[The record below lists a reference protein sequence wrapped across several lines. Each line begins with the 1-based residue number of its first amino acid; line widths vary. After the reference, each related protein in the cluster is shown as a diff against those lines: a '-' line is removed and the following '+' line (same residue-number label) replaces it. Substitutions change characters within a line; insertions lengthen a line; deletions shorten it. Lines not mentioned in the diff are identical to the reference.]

1 MRRYETIVIVDP
13 DLGEEQRGTVFDKIR
28 ELIPHMGGLLVEFD
42 EWGGRK
48 LAYEIKKKQRGYYV
62 RMNYCGSGDLVS
74 EMERQFRI
82 EDRVMK
88 YMTVLLDK
96 EADMERIQE
105 AMTQSKAEAEAAAA
119 ESKAKAE
126 AAAAESKAKAEAA
139 EAESKAKAEAE
150 AESKVVEAPETPAA
164 TTAEEA
170 PAATEPETPPETTES
185 EAKKEEA

>member
-13 DLGEEQRGTVFDKIR
+13 DLGEEQREGVFDKIR
-28 ELIPHMGGLLVEFD
+28 ELIPQKGGLLVEFD

-62 RMNYCGSGDLVS
+62 RIDYCGGGDLVS

-82 EDRVMK
+82 DDRVMK
-88 YMTVLLDK
+88 YMTILLDT

-105 AMTQSKAEAEAAAA
+105 AMTQAEQEAEAAATASEPA
-119 ESKAKAE
+119 ESPETETEAVAE
-126 AAAAESKAKAEAA
+126 AAP
-139 EAESKAKAEAE
+139 
-150 AESKVVEAPETPAA
+150 VEA
-164 TTAEEA
+164 
-170 PAATEPETPPETTES
+170 EPETSPESTDS

>member
-13 DLGEEQRGTVFDKIR
+13 DLGEEQRGPVFDRIR
-28 ELIPHMGGLLVEFD
+28 ELIPQRGGLLVAFD

-62 RMNYCGSGDLVS
+62 RVDYCGDGDLVS

-82 EDRVMK
+82 DDRVMK

-105 AMTQSKAEAEAAAA
+105 EMSASEAEAEPVTETEAVEAAEAPAEAAA
-119 ESKAKAE
+119 E
-126 AAAAESKAKAEAA
+126 
-139 EAESKAKAEAE
+139 
-150 AESKVVEAPETPAA
+150 ETPA
-164 TTAEEA
+164 EI
-170 PAATEPETPPETTES
+170 EPETAPEPTES
-185 EAKKEEA
+185 EAKKEEV

>member
-13 DLGEEQRGTVFDKIR
+13 DLGEEQRGVVFDKIR
-28 ELIPHMGGLLVEFD
+28 ELIPQKGGLLVEFD

-62 RMNYCGSGDLVS
+62 RIDYCGGGDLVS

-82 EDRVMK
+82 DDRVMK
-88 YMTVLLDK
+88 YMTILLDT

-105 AMTQSKAEAEAAAA
+105 AMTQAEQEAEAAATASEPA
-119 ESKAKAE
+119 ESPETATEAVAE
-126 AAAAESKAKAEAA
+126 AAP
-139 EAESKAKAEAE
+139 
-150 AESKVVEAPETPAA
+150 VE
-164 TTAEEA
+164 
-170 PAATEPETPPETTES
+170 TEPETSPESTDS

>member
-13 DLGEEQRGTVFDKIR
+13 DLGEEQRGTVFDKVR
-28 ELIPHMGGLLVEFD
+28 ELIPHTGGLLVEFD

-62 RMNYCGSGDLVS
+62 RINYCGGGDLVS

-82 EDRVMK
+82 DDRVMK

-105 AMTQSKAEAEAAAA
+105 AMTQSEAEAEAAAA

-126 AAAAESKAKAEAA
+126 AAATASE
-139 EAESKAKAEAE
+139 
-150 AESKVVEAPETPAA
+150 VVETPETPTE

-170 PAATEPETPPETTES
+170 PTATEPETPPETIES

>member
-13 DLGEEQRGTVFDKIR
+13 DLGEEERGTVFDKIR
-28 ELIPHMGGLLVEFD
+28 ELIPQTGGLLVEFD

-62 RMNYCGSGDLVS
+62 CINYCGGGDLVS

-82 EDRVMK
+82 DDRVMK

-105 AMTQSKAEAEAAAA
+105 AMTQSEAEAEAAAA

-126 AAAAESKAKAEAA
+126 AAAKTSE
-139 EAESKAKAEAE
+139 
-150 AESKVVEAPETPAA
+150 VVDTPETPIE
-164 TTAEEA
+164 TTTEEA
-170 PAATEPETPPETTES
+170 PAAAEPETPPETTES

>member
-13 DLGEEQRGTVFDKIR
+13 DLGEEQRGVVFDKIR
-28 ELIPHMGGLLVEFD
+28 ELIPQKGGLLVEFD

-62 RMNYCGSGDLVS
+62 RIDYCGGGDLVS

-82 EDRVMK
+82 DDRVMK
-88 YMTVLLDK
+88 YMTILLDT

-105 AMTQSKAEAEAAAA
+105 AMTQAEQEAEAAAA
-119 ESKAKAE
+119 ASESADPPETATEAVAE
-126 AAAAESKAKAEAA
+126 AAP
-139 EAESKAKAEAE
+139 
-150 AESKVVEAPETPAA
+150 VE
-164 TTAEEA
+164 
-170 PAATEPETPPETTES
+170 TEPETSPEPTES

>member
-13 DLGEEQRGTVFDKIR
+13 DLGEEQREGVFDKIR
-28 ELIPHMGGLLVEFD
+28 ELIPQKGGLLVEFD

-62 RMNYCGSGDLVS
+62 RIDYCGGGDLVS

-82 EDRVMK
+82 DDRVMK
-88 YMTVLLDK
+88 YMTILVDT

-105 AMTQSKAEAEAAAA
+105 AMTQAEQEAEAAATASEPA
-119 ESKAKAE
+119 ESPETETEAVAE
-126 AAAAESKAKAEAA
+126 AAP
-139 EAESKAKAEAE
+139 
-150 AESKVVEAPETPAA
+150 VEA
-164 TTAEEA
+164 
-170 PAATEPETPPETTES
+170 EPETSPESTDS

>member
-13 DLGEEQRGTVFDKIR
+13 DLGEEQREGVFDKLR
-28 ELIPHMGGLLVEFD
+28 ELIPQKGGLLVEFD

-62 RMNYCGSGDLVS
+62 RIDYCGGGDLVS

-82 EDRVMK
+82 DDRVMK
-88 YMTVLLDK
+88 YMTILLDT

-105 AMTQSKAEAEAAAA
+105 AMTQAEQEAEAAATASEPA
-119 ESKAKAE
+119 ESPETETEAVAE
-126 AAAAESKAKAEAA
+126 AAP
-139 EAESKAKAEAE
+139 
-150 AESKVVEAPETPAA
+150 VEA
-164 TTAEEA
+164 
-170 PAATEPETPPETTES
+170 EPETSPESTDS

>member
-13 DLGEEQRGTVFDKIR
+13 DLGEEQREGVFDKIR
-28 ELIPHMGGLLVEFD
+28 ELIPQKGGLLVEFD

-62 RMNYCGSGDLVS
+62 RIDYCGGGDLVS

-82 EDRVMK
+82 DDRVMK
-88 YMTVLLDK
+88 YMTILLDT

-105 AMTQSKAEAEAAAA
+105 AMTQAEQEAEAAATASEPA
-119 ESKAKAE
+119 ESPETATEAVAE
-126 AAAAESKAKAEAA
+126 AAP
-139 EAESKAKAEAE
+139 
-150 AESKVVEAPETPAA
+150 VE
-164 TTAEEA
+164 
-170 PAATEPETPPETTES
+170 TEPETSPESTDA

>member
-13 DLGEEQRGTVFDKIR
+13 DLGEEQREGVFDKIR
-28 ELIPHMGGLLVEFD
+28 ELIPQKGGLLVEFD

-62 RMNYCGSGDLVS
+62 RIDYCGGGDLVS

-82 EDRVMK
+82 DDRVMK
-88 YMTVLLDK
+88 YMTILLDT

-105 AMTQSKAEAEAAAA
+105 AMTQAEQEAEAAATASEPA
-119 ESKAKAE
+119 ESPETATEAVAE
-126 AAAAESKAKAEAA
+126 AAP
-139 EAESKAKAEAE
+139 
-150 AESKVVEAPETPAA
+150 VE
-164 TTAEEA
+164 
-170 PAATEPETPPETTES
+170 TEPETSPEPTES

>member
-13 DLGEEQRGTVFDKIR
+13 DLGEEQRGPVFDRIR
-28 ELIPHMGGLLVEFD
+28 ELIPQKGGLLVEFD

-62 RMNYCGSGDLVS
+62 RVDYCGGGDLVS

-82 EDRVMK
+82 DDRVMK

-105 AMTQSKAEAEAAAA
+105 AMAEAEAEAEAATETETVEVPEAPAETAA
-119 ESKAKAE
+119 E
-126 AAAAESKAKAEAA
+126 
-139 EAESKAKAEAE
+139 
-150 AESKVVEAPETPAA
+150 ETPAA
-164 TTAEEA
+164 N
-170 PAATEPETPPETTES
+170 EPETAPEPTES
-185 EAKKEEA
+185 EANKEEV

>member
-28 ELIPHMGGLLVEFD
+28 ELIPQMGGLLVEFD

-48 LAYEIKKKQRGYYV
+48 LAYEIRKKPRGYYV
-62 RMNYCGSGDLVS
+62 RINYCGGGNLVS

-82 EDRVMK
+82 DDRVMK
-88 YMTVLLDK
+88 YMTVLLEK

-119 ESKAKAE
+119 VSEGA
-126 AAAAESKAKAEAA
+126 
-139 EAESKAKAEAE
+139 
-150 AESKVVEAPETPAA
+150 ETPQTPSEA
-164 TTAEEA
+164 TAEEA
-170 PAATEPETPPETTES
+170 PAAPASETPPETTES

>member
-13 DLGEEQRGTVFDKIR
+13 DLGEEQREGVFDKIR
-28 ELIPHMGGLLVEFD
+28 ELIPQKGGLLVEFD

-62 RMNYCGSGDLVS
+62 RVDYCGGGDLVS

-82 EDRVMK
+82 DDRVMK
-88 YMTVLLDK
+88 YMTILLDT

-105 AMTQSKAEAEAAAA
+105 AMAQAEQEAEAAATASEPA
-119 ESKAKAE
+119 ESPEAATEAVAE
-126 AAAAESKAKAEAA
+126 AAP
-139 EAESKAKAEAE
+139 
-150 AESKVVEAPETPAA
+150 VE
-164 TTAEEA
+164 
-170 PAATEPETPPETTES
+170 TEPETSPESTDS

>member
-13 DLGEEQRGTVFDKIR
+13 DLGEEARGTVFDKIR
-28 ELIPHMGGLLVEFD
+28 ELIPQTGGLLVEFD

-48 LAYEIKKKQRGYYV
+48 MAYEIKKKQRGYYV
-62 RMNYCGSGDLVS
+62 CINYCGSGDLVS

-82 EDRVMK
+82 DDHVMK

-105 AMTQSKAEAEAAAA
+105 AMTQSEAEAEAAAA

-126 AAAAESKAKAEAA
+126 AAAKASE
-139 EAESKAKAEAE
+139 
-150 AESKVVEAPETPAA
+150 VVETPETPTK
-164 TTAEEA
+164 TTVEEV

>member
-13 DLGEEQRGTVFDKIR
+13 DLGEEQREGVFDKIR
-28 ELIPHMGGLLVEFD
+28 ELIPQKGGLVVEFD

-62 RMNYCGSGDLVS
+62 RIDYCGGGDLVS

-82 EDRVMK
+82 DDRVMK
-88 YMTVLLDK
+88 YMTILLDT

-105 AMTQSKAEAEAAAA
+105 AMTQAEQEAEAAATASEPA
-119 ESKAKAE
+119 ESLETATEAVAE
-126 AAAAESKAKAEAA
+126 AAP
-139 EAESKAKAEAE
+139 
-150 AESKVVEAPETPAA
+150 VE
-164 TTAEEA
+164 
-170 PAATEPETPPETTES
+170 TEPETSPESTDS

>member
-13 DLGEEQRGTVFDKIR
+13 DLGEEQRGVVFDKIR
-28 ELIPHMGGLLVEFD
+28 ELIPQKGGLLVEFD

-62 RMNYCGSGDLVS
+62 RIDYCGGGDLVS

-82 EDRVMK
+82 DDRVMK
-88 YMTVLLDK
+88 YMTILLDT

-105 AMTQSKAEAEAAAA
+105 AMTQAEQEAEAAAKASEPA
-119 ESKAKAE
+119 ESPETATEAVAE
-126 AAAAESKAKAEAA
+126 AAP
-139 EAESKAKAEAE
+139 
-150 AESKVVEAPETPAA
+150 VE
-164 TTAEEA
+164 
-170 PAATEPETPPETTES
+170 TEPETSPESTES